1 MPLRLPLR
9 LVALISTLAVTL
21 MIVLGASVTGLAQDF
36 DMEVVERGRVVYD
49 VSAGGVGCAMCH
61 APFALGDIGP
71 DVRGMS
77 ARDISDALGS
87 IPDMAF
93 ISLSDADLA
102 DLATY
107 LGWLGAH
114 EPVTIRMA
122 SGAFRNPEL
131 ALKTG
136 VPVQLIFQNGD
147 AAEYALTSELWEDA
161 VAVPSRGDAAVVLTP
176 AAAGSFAVACEGCS
190 AGLTI
195 NVAD

>member
-1 MPLRLPLR
+1 
-9 LVALISTLAVTL
+9 
-21 MIVLGASVTGLAQDF
+21 VLGASVTGLAQDF
-36 DMEVVERGRVVYD
+36 DMEAVERGRVVYD

-71 DVRGMS
+71 DIRGMS
-77 ARDISDALGS
+77 ARDIGDALGS
-87 IPDMAF
+87 IPDMSF
-93 ISLSDADLA
+93 ISCPMPTSPTWHLPRLA
-102 DLATY
+102 RRPRARHDPHGQRRLP
-107 LGWLGAH
+107 
-114 EPVTIRMA
+114 EPRV
-122 SGAFRNPEL
+122 

>member
-1 MPLRLPLR
+1 MPLRPSFR
-9 LVALISTLAVTL
+9 PAVLVATLGVTL
-21 MIVLGASVTGLAQDF
+21 LIVFGASVTGIAQDF

-49 VSAGGVGCAMCH
+49 VTAGGVGCAMCH

-71 DVRGMS
+71 DIRGMS
-77 ARDISDALGS
+77 AREIGDALGS
-87 IPDMAF
+87 IPDMSF

-114 EPVTIRMA
+114 QPVKVRMA
-122 SGAFRNPEL
+122 SGAFRTPEV

-147 AAEYALTSELWEDA
+147 AAEYALTSELWDDA

-195 NVAD
+195 NVTD

>member
-1 MPLRLPLR
+1 MTLRLPNR
-9 LVALISTLAVTL
+9 LVALIAALATTLL
-21 MIVLGASVTGLAQDF
+21 IVVGASVTGLAQDF

-71 DVRGMS
+71 DIRGMS
-77 ARDISDALGS
+77 ARDIGDALGS
-87 IPDMAF
+87 IPDMSF

-114 EPVTIRMA
+114 QPVKIRMA
-122 SGAFRNPEL
+122 SGAFRNPEV

-195 NVAD
+195 DVAD

>member
-1 MPLRLPLR
+1 MTLRLPFR
-9 LVALISTLAVTL
+9 LVALIATLGVTL
-21 MIVLGASVTGLAQDF
+21 LVVLGASVTGFAQDF

-71 DVRGMS
+71 EIRGMS
-77 ARDISDALGS
+77 AREISDALGS
-87 IPDMAF
+87 IPDMSF

-114 EPVTIRMA
+114 HPVKVRMA
-122 SGAFRNPEL
+122 SGAFPNPEI

-195 NVAD
+195 DVAD

>member
-1 MPLRLPLR
+1 MPMRLPFR
-9 LVALISTLAVTL
+9 LVAVIATLGVTL
-21 MIVLGASVTGLAQDF
+21 MVVFGASVTGLAQDF

-71 DVRGMS
+71 EIRGMT
-77 ARDISDALGS
+77 AREISDALGS
-87 IPDMAF
+87 IPDMSF

-114 EPVTIRMA
+114 QPVTIRVA
-122 SGAFRNPEL
+122 SGAFPNPEVG
-131 ALKTG
+131 LKTG

-147 AAEYALTSELWEDA
+147 AAEYELTSELWEDA
-161 VAVPSRGDAAVVLTP
+161 VAVPSRGDVAVVLTP